1 MNLQP
6 INLNNNNNFY
16 PPPNVSTSINQ
27 FPLKF
32 ATFNVNGLNSSDSIK
47 QQLLLDTM
55 ELQNIQI
62 CGISETNLNDR
73 SSKLIYKNN
82 SKYQAFFTG
91 NQKNN
96 HGSGTGIIMT
106 KDLAKYVQRYQG
118 FEGRVMHVD
127 MYMRGNVKLR
137 VIQIYSYAKHTSATK
152 QNAIRLNNYV

>member
-16 PPPNVSTSINQ
+16 PPPNASTSLNQ

-62 CGISETNLNDR
+62 CGVSETNLNER
-73 SSKLIYKNN
+73 SSKLIYKNDL
-82 SKYQAFFTG
+82 KFQAFFPAI
-91 NQKNN
+91 KRK
-96 HGSGTGIIMT
+96 IMVRV
-106 KDLAKYVQRYQG
+106 LA
-118 FEGRVMHVD
+118 
-127 MYMRGNVKLR
+127 L
-137 VIQIYSYAKHTSATK
+137 S
-152 QNAIRLNNYV
+152 